1 MKGFGHR
8 RLAGIL
14 FFVVIATGL
23 VAAKR
28 QPQSAPPAQSQP
40 YAQQAQPVNPDA
52 AASGELSAE
61 SEKAVH
67 AAEGHEEY
75 SEFKYS
81 KMVARLGRAIG
92 IDAHGMYWVSLVI
105 NFVIL
110 AVFFW
115 MLLRSRLPQM
125 FRERRSAIQKAL
137 KEARDASAEASR
149 RLADIESRLSKLDAE
164 VADIRAAA
172 ERVAAQEEERIRAS
186 AEEDMHK
193 VVEAAES
200 EIAAIAGRARHDLKS
215 FAASLAVD
223 MAAHKIKVDDN
234 TDQALVREF
243 IERLGKD
250 GQ

>member
-1 MKGFGHR
+1 
-8 RLAGIL
+8 
-14 FFVVIATGL
+14 
-23 VAAKR
+23 
-28 QPQSAPPAQSQP
+28 
-40 YAQQAQPVNPDA
+40 
-52 AASGELSAE
+52 
-61 SEKAVH
+61 
-67 AAEGHEEY
+67 
-75 SEFKYS
+75 
-81 KMVARLGRAIG
+81 
-92 IDAHGMYWVSLVI
+92 MYWVSLVI
-105 NFVIL
+105 NFAIL

-125 FRERRSAIQKAL
+125 FRERRSAIQTAL
-137 KEARDASAEASR
+137 KDAHDASAEASH

-172 ERVAAQEEERIRAS
+172 ERVAAAEEERIRAS

-200 EIAAIAGRARHDLKS
+200 EIAAIARRARHDLKS

-223 MAAHKIKVDDN
+223 IAAHKIKVDDN

-243 IERLGKD
+243 IGRLGKD

>member
-1 MKGFGHR
+1 MKCFRGN
-8 RLAGIL
+8 RLALL
-14 FFVVIATGL
+14 FLLGWLCAGVV
-23 VAAKR
+23 VAQ
-28 QPQSAPPAQSQP
+28 QPQPAPPANSQHS
-40 YAQQAQPVNPDA
+40 AQQAQPVNPDTA
-52 AASGELSAE
+52 VSNELSAE

-81 KMVARLGRAIG
+81 NMVARLGRAIG

-110 AVFFW
+110 ALFFW

-125 FRERRSAIQKAL
+125 FRDRTTAIQKAL

-149 RLADIESRLSKLDAE
+149 RLADIETRLSRLDAE

-172 ERVAAQEEERIRAS
+172 EREAAAEEERILAS
-186 AEEDMHK
+186 AEQDKHK

-200 EIAAIAGRARHDLKS
+200 EIAAIARSARHELKS
-215 FAASLAVD
+215 FVASLAVD
-223 MAAHKIKVDDN
+223 IAAHKIKVDDN
-234 TDQALVREF
+234 TDQALVRQF
-243 IERLGKD
+243 VDRLGKD